1 MAAEAQKV
9 IRQIPALVE
18 NRMTL
23 AETTRRVWLVHA
35 PVDTE
40 PEDLLSPA
48 FWAHN
53 AARFTQLDAIEV
65 WAEDMSWYAEL
76 RVLDSG
82 NNWAKVHCKEVHRL
96 QALVPERTATL
107 LAGHTVKWGGP
118 YAKWRVIRDVDQHVL
133 KDKLANE
140 SDGYAWL
147 ASYGKTVT
155 ST

>member
-9 IRQIPALVE
+9 RQIPALSERCMV
-18 NRMTL
+18 L
-23 AETTRRVWLVHA
+23 AENARRPWLVYA
-35 PVDTE
+35 PADTE
-40 PEDLLSPA
+40 PDDLLSPA

-53 AARFTQLDAIEV
+53 AARFTRLDAIEV

-82 NNWAKVHCKEVHRL
+82 NNWAKVHRKELHQL
-96 QALVPERTATL
+96 QALVPEDSATL

-118 YAKWRVIRDVDQHVL
+118 FAQYRVIRDADQHVL
-133 KDKLANE
+133 KDKFAIKG
-140 SDGYAWL
+140 DAYAWL
-147 ASYGKTVT
+147 ANYGKTVM